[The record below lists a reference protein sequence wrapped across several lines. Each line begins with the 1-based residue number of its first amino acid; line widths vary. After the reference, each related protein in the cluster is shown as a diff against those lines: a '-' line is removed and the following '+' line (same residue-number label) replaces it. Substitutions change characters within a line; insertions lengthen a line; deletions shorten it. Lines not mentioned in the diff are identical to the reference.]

1 MTGKKKRGLQEIN
14 AGSMADIAFL
24 LLIFFLITTTMASEQ
39 GILNLLPPKVVGDP
53 PKIKPRNV
61 LTILVNQQNY
71 LLVEN
76 NYMNI
81 EDLAEFTEKF
91 ILNNG
96 VDPNMSESPDKA
108 VISIKNDR
116 GTSYKTYVDVQNEL
130 RRAYNKV
137 RDDYA
142 RNAYAKTFD
151 DCTDAQQKYIKDV
164 IPQKISEAEST
175 DIGGDL

>member
-1 MTGKKKRGLQEIN
+1 MITKKKRGLQEIN

-61 LTILVNQQNY
+61 LNILVNQQNF

-76 NYMNI
+76 EYMNI
-81 EDLAEFTEKF
+81 EDLAEFAEKF

-96 VDPNMSESPDKA
+96 ADPNMSENPEKA
-108 VISIKNDR
+108 VISLKNDR
-116 GTSYKTYVDVQNEL
+116 GTSYNTYISVQNEI
-130 RRAYNKV
+130 RKAYNKI

-142 RNAYAKTFD
+142 RNAYGKTFD

-164 IPQKISEAEST
+164 IPQKISEAESS
-175 DIGGDL
+175 DIGGDI